1 MHSRHTSTL
10 CILKR
15 WLWMYTFVHFF
26 YKKEMLF
33 DVQYP
38 SDVDSKK
45 TPQWAPRSERVVPAE
60 KSMVEDGST
69 PGMEP
74 LRLILGAASA
84 VVERVDAKL
93 PLLVPALCA
102 PRSPWVVPSVKF
114 IVAAGSVPGIEPLL
128 LPLGAAP
135 SAVGKGKVELNERGA
150 GASAASCCIVLEVV

>member
-1 MHSRHTSTL
+1 
-10 CILKR
+10 
-15 WLWMYTFVHFF
+15 
-26 YKKEMLF
+26 MLF

-102 PRSPWVVPSVKF
+102 PRSP
-114 IVAAGSVPGIEPLL
+114 
-128 LPLGAAP
+128 
-135 SAVGKGKVELNERGA
+135 
-150 GASAASCCIVLEVV
+150 